1 MHTSTKHR
9 VCHIAQILIYKNKAY
24 NFVLVKYSCIM
35 RHMKNV
41 TEHVLYVANFCILV
55 LIQAFDQIIM
65 NPEWFQWALTY
76 WNSVDTYLAI
86 SHLLIGTEQLV

>member
-41 TEHVLYVANFCILV
+41 TEHVLYVVNF
-55 LIQAFDQIIM
+55 AF
-65 NPEWFQWALTY
+65 WLSYKHLTKL
-76 WNSVDTYLAI
+76 S
-86 SHLLIGTEQLV
+86 